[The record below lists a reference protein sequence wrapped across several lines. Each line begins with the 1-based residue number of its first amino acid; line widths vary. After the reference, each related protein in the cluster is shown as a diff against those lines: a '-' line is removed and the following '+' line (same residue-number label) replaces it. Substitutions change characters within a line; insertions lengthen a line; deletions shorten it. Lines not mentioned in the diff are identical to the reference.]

1 MTKKTSNKKYEI
13 YLTTKKRKKEKK
25 RKEKDKKIR
34 KRDTNPRIFCIF

>member
-25 RKEKDKKIR
+25 RHEDKPR
-34 KRDTNPRIFCIF
+34 KTTRINPRQRKGY